1 MRQCFYICSSLC
13 VRLAAGVSP
22 VRHTSKMLSPA
33 SWRWAWQSHDR
44 LSVPGSEAVSA
55 SISPV
60 LRGDLGS
67 PGSCFQLNGNKDF
80 FFFFFSVSPSL
91 WLLLFFDRWKIALLC
106 FCHKIVFHS
115 LSQEFSTAS
124 VSSDTIMTS

>member
-1 MRQCFYICSSLC
+1 MFPNSCKLYISSHGTGMRQCFYICSSLC

-80 FFFFFSVSPSL
+80 FFLFFS
-91 WLLLFFDRWKIALLC
+91 RQ
-106 FCHKIVFHS
+106 
-115 LSQEFSTAS
+115 SQFVA
-124 VSSDTIMTS
+124 VVVL